1 MKVVTTFHQPSSVTS
16 SLKCCLSAQNE
27 LGHLVV
33 AKSNRIEVSAIT
45 AEGLGDE
52 CSLEM
57 WGRVLSMKAVPA
69 KVR

>member
-1 MKVVTTFHQPSSVTS
+1 MKVVTTFHQPSSVTA
-16 SLKCCLSAQNE
+16 SLKCCLSADAD

-45 AEGLGDE
+45 TEGLKYE
-52 CSLEM
+52 CSLEI

-69 KVR
+69 KV